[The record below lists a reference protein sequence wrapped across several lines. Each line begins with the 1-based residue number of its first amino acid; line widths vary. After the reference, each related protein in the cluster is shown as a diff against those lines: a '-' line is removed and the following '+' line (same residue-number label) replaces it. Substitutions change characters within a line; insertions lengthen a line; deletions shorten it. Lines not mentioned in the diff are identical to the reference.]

1 MDKIKIKTEIEEL
14 TQSKHL
20 INIRL
25 SILRYILKYEK
36 HPGENL

>member
-1 MDKIKIKTEIEEL
+1 MDKVKIRAEIEEL

-25 SILRYILKYEK
+25 SILRYKLKYEEDPRK
-36 HPGENL
+36 NL